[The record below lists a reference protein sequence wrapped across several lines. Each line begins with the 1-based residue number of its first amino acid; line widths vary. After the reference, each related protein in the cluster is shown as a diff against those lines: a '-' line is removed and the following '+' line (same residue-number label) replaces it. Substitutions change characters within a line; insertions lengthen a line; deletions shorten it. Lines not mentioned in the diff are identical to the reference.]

1 VGALYVEYAERG
13 NEYDLL
19 FIFSLLSDA
28 DAAAY
33 GGDEL

>member
-1 VGALYVEYAERG
+1 MVAERDVVG
-13 NEYDLL
+13 GDVRAHGRC
-19 FIFSLLSDA
+19 DA